1 MKPSMP
7 TPGNIADLPPLLTM
21 IIPAE
26 WQDMNGHVNVQHYI
40 ALYDRAS
47 WPLLTQLGIDP
58 DYFRDRRQGFFDLEH
73 HVWYL
78 TEMHVGDEVSAHV
91 RYLAGS
97 KKRMHGLMFL
107 VNVTRRQLASVL
119 EFVTTGADLESRR
132 TAALPDAVK
141 ARLDALV
148 AAHNSLDWKAP
159 RCGSMSA

>member
-7 TPGNIADLPPLLTM
+7 TPGNIADLPPLLIMT
-21 IIPAE
+21 IPPE

-40 ALYDRAS
+40 ALYDRAG

-58 DYFRDRRQGFFDLEH
+58 GHFRDRRLGFFDLEH

-78 TEMHVGDEVSAHV
+78 AEMHVGDEVSAHV
-91 RYLAGS
+91 RFLAS
-97 KKRMHGLMFL
+97 SNKRMHGLMFL

-119 EFVTTGADLESRR
+119 EFVTTGADLASRR

-141 ARLDALV
+141 ARLDALI
-148 AAHNSLDWKAP
+148 AAHNSLDWEAP